1 MTGSRI
7 LTFSSIN
14 SVMAAGR
21 GQFFQSFVEGLE
33 RIPAQSTPGRRQPGR
48 GRGKPGPGRGQSGPG
63 KAPAGGKRKKRQ
75 PKAAL
80 SSVSGNDLR

>member
-1 MTGSRI
+1 MTGSHI
-7 LTFSSIN
+7 LTLSSIN

-21 GQFFQSFVEGLE
+21 GQFFQSVVEGLE

-48 GRGKPGPGRGQSGPG
+48 GRGKPGPG

-75 PKAAL
+75 PQAAPG
-80 SSVSGNDLR
+80 SFSGNDLR